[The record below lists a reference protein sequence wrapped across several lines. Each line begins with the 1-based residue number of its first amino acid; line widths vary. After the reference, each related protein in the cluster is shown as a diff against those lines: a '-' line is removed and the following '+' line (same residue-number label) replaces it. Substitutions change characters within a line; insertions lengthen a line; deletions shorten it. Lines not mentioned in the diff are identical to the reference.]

1 VTNGEEQI
9 NVKAFVSEYFRN
21 TNGPRDFLVAKVN
34 YDELYATR
42 CEEQAAHMAATQNY
56 TDEGITSLRI
66 RGGKIQYKFY
76 TPREYDNERAE
87 NHNDRKRKVETIFA
101 PLAQFNMRIIV
112 GNAIR
117 DSIEKMV
124 ELVTDQV
131 VAKPES
137 LAEKERREETQREKH
152 VEATPEEDEDM
163 VMVYEEF
170 ISVGKI

>member
-1 VTNGEEQI
+1 M
-9 NVKAFVSEYFRN
+9 
-21 TNGPRDFLVAKVN
+21 NGPVSPRRDILR
-34 YDELYATR
+34 DWTR
-42 CEEQAAHMAATQNY
+42 T
-56 TDEGITSLRI
+56 
-66 RGGKIQYKFY
+66 
-76 TPREYDNERAE
+76 YDNERAE
-87 NHNDRKRKVETIFA
+87 NLIDRKRKVETIFA
-101 PLAQFNMRIIV
+101 LLAQKFNMGIIV

-117 DSIEKMV
+117 DSIQKMV

-170 ISVGKI
+170 MSVGKI